1 MGEAAE
7 YLIPLEELQEGRR
20 VRLEVAYVLRQFRI
34 QNITNKY
41 EAEKSASQQ
50 NFEVR
55 HDTLSTL
62 FPPFTFLIFF
72 RQSNEDLRHRTIV
85 LAK

>member
-1 MGEAAE
+1 MEEVRVGEAAE

-20 VRLEVAYVLRQFRI
+20 VRLEVAYVLRQFRL

-41 EAEKSASQQ
+41 EAEKSAAQQ

-55 HDTLSTL
+55 HNTLYALSPL
-62 FPPFTFLIFF
+62 FSFFL
-72 RQSNEDLRHRTIV
+72 H
-85 LAK
+85 

>member
-1 MGEAAE
+1 MTQVEAKLEEVRVGEAAE

-20 VRLEVAYVLRQFRI
+20 VRLEVAYVLRQFRL

-55 HDTLSTL
+55 HDALPTLSLSST
-62 FPPFTFLIFF
+62 FPFFL
-72 RQSNEDLRHRTIV
+72 
-85 LAK
+85 

>member
-20 VRLEVAYVLRQFRI
+20 VRLEVAYVLRQFRL

-41 EAEKSASQQ
+41 EAEKSAAQQ
-50 NFEVR
+50 NFEVFYYTR
-55 HDTLSTL
+55 LSL
-62 FPPFTFLIFF
+62 SFTFPFIF
-72 RQSNEDLRHRTIV
+72 R
-85 LAK
+85 